1 MVLLGSAAVAVSGL
15 SAATVPA
22 VVPPEFQDLYPVLQS
37 DLDTFQQTLDGLWN
51 KNRTQVSFAAAL
63 LSANSNKGSAL
74 LGPYAQTSVQYELT
88 AMQKVGITTATV
100 TIHFPIVYAPYFL
113 SSQGGLSSGN
123 TAAQY
128 ISFYQGVV
136 TAAHGMNPPMKVAM
150 ESYVNFT
157 SGVLPGLPNLVSY
170 YQSLGLNGYMAAR
183 AAMVTTVAQQ
193 IQPDFLS
200 VQGEPDTE
208 AIQSGYTQLNTPS
221 TDIQF
226 VTQMTAALQNANP
239 PIPGLHTTMKISAGI
254 GTWDWNTFQSLI
266 QAEAAM
272 PNLDDLTMHILP
284 INATPGSDDL
294 GNALQMIQLAQQNG
308 KAVAVPQAWL
318 IKIRNSELPQGA
330 GSPTILGRNV
340 YSFWEPLDQEFLQ
353 VLTKLAYYGS
363 LDFISPFWGD
373 WFFYTDLDYNNTPGC
388 PSNPGANPP
397 ASGYPDASCSGA
409 LLQSMESTN
418 AGALLAAASP
428 VNETGLVYEQLIAG
442 HFLPEV
448 TSGPAISANPAVGMT
463 AQLSVAGNDGTGGSD
478 VSYMWAVTGTP
489 PANPQIA
496 APAAATTNVTFSV
509 AGAYSFQVTV
519 AGPDGLSVIRS
530 LQLYVNASGPGS
542 PIITSTL
549 TVPGTAGGTL
559 NYQIAATPAAT
570 SFGATGLP
578 SGLTVN
584 TASGLISGAP
594 QVNGTFQVA
603 LSAINSV
610 GMGAATLNLTI
621 NVAPAGTAI
630 TFINCGASSNYT
642 DPAGN
647 VWSADE
653 DFTGG
658 STVSTTTAI
667 SGTTTPVVY
676 QTARQSL
683 PTYTIPV
690 PNGNYTVVLKFAEIQ
705 YQVAGK
711 RQFNVAING
720 TQVLTNF
727 DIVATAGA
735 ANTAVDESFPVT
747 VTGGAI
753 TIGLTT
759 GAAGV
764 ALVNGIEILAA
775 SAAGSPHITSS
786 LTAQGTAG
794 TTVNYQITATPA
806 ATSFNAIALPSGL
819 SINTSSGLISGT
831 PTVYGT
837 FPVTLGASNSDGT
850 GTALLNLTIAPAA
863 LGATVYRI
871 SCGASSSYTDPAG
884 NVWSADEDFI
894 GGSTVS
900 TTHRDQRDRHAGG
913 LSDGTSR
920 LADLYASGR
929 ERKLYGSSEVR

>member
-1 MVLLGSAAVAVSGL
+1 
-15 SAATVPA
+15 
-22 VVPPEFQDLYPVLQS
+22 
-37 DLDTFQQTLDGLWN
+37 
-51 KNRTQVSFAAAL
+51 
-63 LSANSNKGSAL
+63 
-74 LGPYAQTSVQYELT
+74 
-88 AMQKVGITTATV
+88 
-100 TIHFPIVYAPYFL
+100 
-113 SSQGGLSSGN
+113 
-123 TAAQY
+123 
-128 ISFYQGVV
+128 
-136 TAAHGMNPPMKVAM
+136 
-150 ESYVNFT
+150 
-157 SGVLPGLPNLVSY
+157 
-170 YQSLGLNGYMAAR
+170 
-183 AAMVTTVAQQ
+183 
-193 IQPDFLS
+193 
-200 VQGEPDTE
+200 
-208 AIQSGYTQLNTPS
+208 
-221 TDIQF
+221 
-226 VTQMTAALQNANP
+226 
-239 PIPGLHTTMKISAGI
+239 
-254 GTWDWNTFQSLI
+254 
-266 QAEAAM
+266 
-272 PNLDDLTMHILP
+272 
-284 INATPGSDDL
+284 
-294 GNALQMIQLAQQNG
+294 
-308 KAVAVPQAWL
+308 
-318 IKIRNSELPQGA
+318 
-330 GSPTILGRNV
+330 
-340 YSFWEPLDQEFLQ
+340 

-373 WFFYTDLDYNNTPGC
+373 WFFYTYLDYNNIPGC
-388 PSNPGANPP
+388 PYNPGANPP

-409 LLQSMESTN
+409 SLQSMESTN

-428 VNETGLVYEQLIAG
+428 VNDTGLVYEQLIAG

-448 TSGPAISANPAVGMT
+448 TSGPAISAYPIVGMA

-478 VSYMWAVTGTP
+478 VSYLWTVTGTP

-496 APAAATTNVTFSV
+496 APAAATTNVTFSA

-519 AGPDGLSVIRS
+519 AGPDGLSVRRDI
-530 LQLYVNASGPGS
+530 QFYVSPSGPGS
-542 PIITSTL
+542 PIITSDL
-549 TVPGTAGGTL
+549 SAQGTEGKTF
-559 NYQIAATPAAT
+559 NYRITATPAAT

-594 QVNGTFQVA
+594 LAYGTFQVA
-603 LSAINSV
+603 LSAVNSV
-610 GMGAATLNLTI
+610 GMGTATLNLTAGQ
-621 NVAPAGTAI
+621 APPGTAI
-630 TFINCGASSNYT
+630 YRINCGDSSSYT

-683 PTYTIPV
+683 PIYTIPV
-690 PNGNYTVVLKFAEIQ
+690 PNGNYTVVMKFAEIQ
-705 YQVAGK
+705 YQAAGK

-735 ANTAVDESFPVT
+735 ADTAVAVPFPVT
-747 VTGGAI
+747 VTSGAI

-764 ALVNGIEILAA
+764 ALINGIEILAA

-806 ATSFNAIALPSGL
+806 ATSFDAIALPSGL

-831 PTVYGT
+831 STVYGT

-850 GTALLNLTIAPAA
+850 GTALLNLTIKPAPSGTAI
-863 LGATVYRI
+863 YRI
-871 SCGASSSYTDPAG
+871 DCGNPSSYTDPAG
-884 NVWSADEDFI
+884 IVWSADEDFT

-900 TTHRDQRDRHAGG
+900 TTHAIQGTPKPVVYQTARQSSPTYTLPVGNGNYTVVLKFAEIQYAAAGKRQFNVTING
-913 LSDGTSR
+913 AQVLTNFDIVAAAGAANTAVDESFPVTVTGGAITI
-920 LADLYASGR
+920 
-929 ERKLYGSSEVR
+929 KLTTGAAGVALINGIGVLTAN